1 MILGGAALY
10 FMKPDERTAFLKKAV
25 ATIRQGIRASL
36 EATPD
41 DPFEEL
47 LRARTAKPLVTP
59 LLAALNVI
67 VFVLM
72 LLGGALGDTQG
83 LIDWGGNM
91 ATHTTNGEWWRL
103 VGSTF
108 VHGSLFHLIATLA
121 GLVPLGVILERA
133 LGRAAFAGIYVAS
146 GMVAS
151 VVALWTTDPTAVSV
165 GASGAVFGVYGLL
178 LASLAWYFKNKP
190 EEKIAIPAITLK
202 RLGVA
207 SAFFVLYSLGNDSLG
222 AAPEFAGL
230 AVGFAGGLVVA
241 RNVSREKAGARSTG
255 LAVAAATVIVV
266 ACGFPLQGITDV
278 RPDLVKLAALEER
291 TAGEYDAA
299 VVKYRGG
306 TLTEDALIKMI
317 DRTIIPELRAVREH
331 LAGLHGVPSDQA
343 PLVAAASEYCQLRE
357 QSWRRRAEGLHK
369 LNSKVLRQA
378 DEEERAALRA
388 FEKFR
393 PST

>member
-1 MILGGAALY
+1 MSIGFVLMILGGAALY

-108 VHGSLFHLIATLA
+108 VHGSLFHLVATLA

-133 LGRAAFAGIYVAS
+133 LGRAAFAAIYLTS
-146 GMVAS
+146 GMLAGM
-151 VVALWTTDPTAVSV
+151 VALWTTEPTSVTV
-165 GASGAVFGVYGLL
+165 GASGAVFGIYGLL
-178 LASLAWYFKNKP
+178 LASLVRYRANPP
-190 EEKIAIPAITLK
+190 EERIAIPAIALK
-202 RLGVA
+202 RLGGAAV
-207 SAFFVLYSLGNDSLG
+207 FFVLYNLATGYVG
-222 AAPEFAGL
+222 ATAEF
-230 AVGFAGGLVVA
+230 
-241 RNVSREKAGARSTG
+241 
-255 LAVAAATVIVV
+255 
-266 ACGFPLQGITDV
+266 
-278 RPDLVKLAALEER
+278 
-291 TAGEYDAA
+291 
-299 VVKYRGG
+299 
-306 TLTEDALIKMI
+306 
-317 DRTIIPELRAVREH
+317 
-331 LAGLHGVPSDQA
+331 
-343 PLVAAASEYCQLRE
+343 
-357 QSWRRRAEGLHK
+357 
-369 LNSKVLRQA
+369 
-378 DEEERAALRA
+378 
-388 FEKFR
+388 
-393 PST
+393 